1 MEGVEQRKMHTRIK
15 NALGDTAK
23 TDINEEEICE
33 EER

>member
-1 MEGVEQRKMHTRIK
+1 MEGIEQRKINTIIK

-23 TDINEEEICE
+23 NDINEEERCE